1 MFYYIF
7 LLVAQLF
14 LVVFSMICYSL
25 YKKNLIKASPKAHTT
40 LPNYLDKLSERFCR
54 QLTVATGVRG
64 QNHMQLNYNYFF
76 FQYIN
81 TTGAR
86 VCLKEL
92 YESKYDPLSVSY
104 TVLLGKKWWVS
115 KGSVHEPLAGRSTQ
129 KSKSR
134 VKRY

>member
-1 MFYYIF
+1 
-7 LLVAQLF
+7 
-14 LVVFSMICYSL
+14 
-25 YKKNLIKASPKAHTT
+25 
-40 LPNYLDKLSERFCR
+40 
-54 QLTVATGVRG
+54 
-64 QNHMQLNYNYFF
+64 MQLNYVFFF

-104 TVLLGKKWWVS
+104 TVLSGKKWWVS
-115 KGSVHEPLAGRSTQ
+115 EGSVHESLAGRST
-129 KSKSR
+129 KKCKSR

>member
-1 MFYYIF
+1 M
-7 LLVAQLF
+7 
-14 LVVFSMICYSL
+14 
-25 YKKNLIKASPKAHTT
+25 H
-40 LPNYLDKLSERFCR
+40 
-54 QLTVATGVRG
+54 
-64 QNHMQLNYNYFF
+64 LNYIYIF

-104 TVLLGKKWWVS
+104 TVLSGKRWWVS
-115 KGSVHEPLAGRSTQ
+115 KGSGHKSPVGRSTK

-134 VKRY
+134 VKGY